1 MFTSDQQPFPVDG
14 EGLHKLYDPKQFA
27 KAVAD
32 VIQVMQANRVEPL
45 KAMVLALEQRGP
57 YRLLP
62 PLLTRPWTDLSDLLE
77 GNYPHFAEVIE
88 SVKQAW
94 HLAVHSQS
102 AFSMPPLL
110 LLGEP
115 GIGKTHFT
123 AQLAKCMN
131 LQYLMRSMATLS
143 AGFVLSGMDARWE
156 DARPGM
162 IFTQLMHGDTAN
174 PLVVLDEIDKAAG
187 DLYHDPLGPLY
198 GLLESET
205 ARAFTDEYL
214 PVPLDA
220 GRINWIATANRM
232 EDIPEP
238 IVSRLRVIEVP
249 KPDYPARVRIAYRL
263 YAAILKERLWG
274 KVFSRNLPQDVAERL
289 AETGDTP
296 RAMRLAL
303 EEACGRASIRVCALT
318 RERVFGV
325 CLRPADLDLGRPSA
339 SRGFG
344 FMPQPHQKTPA
355 STGGAP
361 AGPRPHR

>member
-1 MFTSDQQPFPVDG
+1 MLTSDRQPFPVNG
-14 EGLHKLYDPKQFA
+14 EGLHKLYDPEQFTNA
-27 KAVAD
+27 IAD

-57 YRLLP
+57 YRLLS
-62 PLLTRPWTDLSDLLE
+62 PLLTRPWMDIRDLLE
-77 GNYPHFAEVIE
+77 SNYPHFAEVIE
-88 SVKQAW
+88 PVKQAW
-94 HLAVHSQS
+94 HLAYHSQT
-102 AFSMPPLL
+102 AFSLPPLL

-123 AQLAKCMN
+123 AQLAKCIN
-131 LQYLMRSMATLS
+131 IQYLMRSMATLS

-174 PLVVLDEIDKAAG
+174 PLVVLDEIDKVAG
-187 DLYHDPLGPLY
+187 DRYHDPLGPLY

-205 ARAFTDEYL
+205 ARTFTDEYL

-220 GRINWIATANRM
+220 GRINWIATANRI

-238 IVSRLRVIEVP
+238 IVSRMRVIEVP

-274 KVFSRNLPQDVAERL
+274 KVFSRTLPQDVAERL
-289 AETGDTP
+289 AEIGDTP
-296 RAMRLAL
+296 RAMRQAL
-303 EEACGRASIRVCALT
+303 EEACGKASVRVCALT

-325 CLRPADLDLGRPSA
+325 CLRPADLDTGRTAVSH
-339 SRGFG
+339 GFG
-344 FMPQPHQKTPA
+344 FIPHQKTLA
-355 STGGAP
+355 STEDAP
-361 AGPRPHR
+361 AMPRPRR

>member
-1 MFTSDQQPFPVDG
+1 MFTSDQQPFPVNED
-14 EGLHKLYDPKQFA
+14 GLHKLYDPEQFA
-27 KAVAD
+27 KAIAD

-57 YRLLP
+57 YRLLS
-62 PLLTRPWTDLSDLLE
+62 PLLTRPWVDIRDLLE
-77 GNYPHFAEVIE
+77 SNYPHFAEVIE
-88 SVKQAW
+88 PVKQAW
-94 HLAVHSQS
+94 HLAYHSHT
-102 AFSMPPLL
+102 AFSLPPLL

-123 AQLAKCMN
+123 AQLAKCIN
-131 LQYLMRSMATLS
+131 IQYLMRSMATLS

-174 PLVVLDEIDKAAG
+174 PLVVLDEIDKVAG
-187 DLYHDPLGPLY
+187 DRYHDPLGPLY

-205 ARAFTDEYL
+205 ARAFADEYL

-220 GRINWIATANRM
+220 SRINWIATANRI

-238 IVSRLRVIEVP
+238 IVSRMRVIEVP

-263 YAAILKERLWG
+263 YAAVLKERLWG
-274 KVFSRNLPQDVAERL
+274 KVFSRTLPQDVAERL
-289 AETGDTP
+289 AEIGDTP

-303 EEACGRASIRVCALT
+303 EEACGKASVRVCALT

-325 CLRPADLDLGRPSA
+325 CLRPADLDMGRS
-339 SRGFG
+339 SVSHGFG
-344 FMPQPHQKTPA
+344 FIPHQKSIA
-355 STGGAP
+355 YTGGVP
-361 AGPRPHR
+361 AMPRPRR